1 MVGNVSV
8 KEEKVKKMRDIGK
21 RSIAKGLCL
30 IVFLSVWSSL
40 GLFGPSAAQAQWRG
54 LSKALRKTGKAAE
67 NVPFRQMDD
76 FVPDAHIRR
85 NAREVL
91 MEKGKFLDE
100 AAYARRMSDE
110 LGDLFRN
117 ADPATLQVVRKLDAP
132 TQEMVFLASRGVRNV
147 DEVPMDLLVR
157 RELLNAADGKTL
169 CALGLHPSLVPDA
182 VNVQNLIRAGKIT
195 TPDGMRRLSL
205 DDFGSFFHRY
215 GTAGVRFWE
224 KHIRPNW
231 KIWVGGGALTALL
244 LTPEEYL
251 NDSAEWLADGAAK
264 IAKFGVEVV
273 SGIAAG
279 TLEGTAEGF
288 GETLS
293 RFWNWCASFFLTWK
307 GVGVL
312 TVLAIVG
319 LFIGRRTRR
328 NGRTV
333 PFGGNI
339 LSFWKRQK
347 ELGPDVE

>member
-1 MVGNVSV
+1 MVGGVSV
-8 KEEKVKKMRDIGK
+8 KEKQVKRMKDFSKCRILKSG
-21 RSIAKGLCL
+21 SL
-30 IVFLSVWSSL
+30 IVFLVVWMS
-40 GLFGPSAAQAQWRG
+40 LFGLSTAQAQWRG
-54 LSKALRKTGKAAE
+54 LSKVLQQTGKAAE

-76 FVPDAHIRR
+76 FVPDANIRR

-117 ADPATLQVVRKLDAP
+117 VDPATLQVIRKLDAP

-147 DEVPMDLLVR
+147 DDVPMDLLVR

-182 VNVQNLIRAGKIT
+182 VNMQNLIRAGKIT

-224 KHIRPNW
+224 KHVRPHW
-231 KIWVGGGALTALL
+231 KLWVGGGALTALL
-244 LTPEEYL
+244 LNPEEYL
-251 NDSAEWLADGAAK
+251 TESAEWLTDGAAK
-264 IAKFGVEVV
+264 IAKFGVQVV
-273 SGIAAG
+273 SGVAAG
-279 TLEGTAEGF
+279 ILEGVAEGF
-288 GETLS
+288 GVTLS
-293 RFWNWCASFFLTWK
+293 GFWNWCTAFFLTWK
-307 GVGVL
+307 GIGLAVL
-312 TVLAIVG
+312 VSVG
-319 LFIGRRTRR
+319 LLIGRRARR
-328 NGRTV
+328 NGRTAR
-333 PFGGNI
+333 FGGGF
-339 LSFWKRQK
+339 LHFGKRRK